1 MKIFE
6 IMVLVGLCAMIA
18 LGSWFSFAV
27 FSTASVEGNSTH
39 EAETLNAH
47 MQINSWS
54 LVISALLIVAVIV
67 LALKLLRDSPS

>member
-1 MKIFE
+1 MKVFE

-27 FSTASVEGNSTH
+27 FSTASIEGNSTH
-39 EAETLNAH
+39 EAETVSAY

-54 LVISALLIVAVIV
+54 LIVAALLIIAVVV
-67 LALKLLRDSPS
+67 LALKLLRDSSS